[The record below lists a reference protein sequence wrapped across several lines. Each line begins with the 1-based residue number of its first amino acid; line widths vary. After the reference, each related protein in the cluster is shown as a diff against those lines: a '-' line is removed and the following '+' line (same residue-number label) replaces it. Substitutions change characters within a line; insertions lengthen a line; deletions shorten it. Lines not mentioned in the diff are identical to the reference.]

1 MEASVAPQ
9 PIVRRRGFLQRHR
22 ARILLAAVV
31 LYTLAL
37 GVAVS
42 DDVFHLGLFPTALE
56 REALGHIRQFDSE
69 DAAARKAAADKLI
82 AEVDGFVAIPELIR
96 ALGDSSPRVR
106 ETAYGCLRRLTK
118 ADLAFDPDAAPA
130 DRRAA
135 IAKWRKWWDENKDK
149 F

>member
-1 MEASVAPQ
+1 VEASVAPQ
-9 PIVRRRGFLQRHR
+9 PPARRRGFFQRHR

-56 REALGHIRQFDSE
+56 REALDHIRQFDTD
-69 DAAARKAAADKLI
+69 DAAARRAAADKLI
-82 AEVDGFVAIPELIR
+82 AEVDAFVAIPELIQ

-106 ETAYGCLRRLTK
+106 GTAADYLRRLTK
-118 ADLAFDPDAAPA
+118 ADLPFDPDAAPA
-130 DRRAA
+130 ERRAA
-135 IAKWRKWWDENKDK
+135 VAAWRQWWRENKDH